1 MVLTEKLN
9 RMKKDQVQVIGGFI
23 QNNLTKKDMI
33 RIINRKMTL
42 LIDQPYPK
50 SSVDINWNSSNNL
63 KNNLK
68 SLGLL

>member
-9 RMKKDQVQVIGGFI
+9 KLKKDEVRIIGGFI

-42 LIDQPYPK
+42 LVDQPSPK
-50 SSVDINWNSSNNL
+50 SSVDINWNSANSL
-63 KNNLK
+63 KNNTLR
-68 SLGLL
+68 